1 MRNQKDIALDAI
13 ELVKPA
19 IMNLFER
26 TCRKELH
33 IVVMDPTIKPW
44 EAKFEDAIL
53 VEDTTGTPAEWT
65 APFDELARKKAQ
77 QAWRDGVANI
87 NHQTQHPASLREG
100 DILYFGS
107 FVYGNIVVGCS
118 GVEPYYDM
126 LISSWVALAFE
137 QLTIAEYQIDKIET
151 PKKAF
156 R

>member
-1 MRNQKDIALDAI
+1 MRNQKDIAIDAI

-44 EAKFEDAIL
+44 EAKFEDSIL
-53 VEDTTGTPAEWT
+53 VEHTIGTPAEWT
-65 APFDELARKKAQ
+65 AP
-77 QAWRDGVANI
+77 
-87 NHQTQHPASLREG
+87 
-100 DILYFGS
+100 
-107 FVYGNIVVGCS
+107 NIVVGCS

-137 QLTIAEYQIDKIET
+137 QLSIAEYQIGKVET
-151 PKKAF
+151 PKKAL